1 MTRPMRVAVAQMNSV
16 PDVEA
21 NLAAVARLV
30 ARAAEYGAAHVG
42 LPECY
47 AFLGPERAK
56 LALAEPLEPMGP
68 ILSRVAALAKQ
79 HGIRVLAG
87 GHWERGPDPDHVY
100 NTAVLL
106 GTEGEILAVYRK
118 IHLFDVSLRD
128 GTVIEESRTIAPG
141 DALTVAPMPFGGL
154 GLSICYDLR
163 FPELYRGLVDRGA
176 HAIAV
181 PSAFTATTGK
191 DHFAVLLR
199 ARAIESQC
207 YVLAP
212 AQWGRHFGDRVSH
225 GHACIVDPWGTV
237 IAECSDGE
245 TVAVATIDPA
255 YVAQVRAAIP
265 CLRHRRL

>member
-1 MTRPMRVAVAQMNSV
+1 MTLPMRVAVAQMNSG

-21 NLAAVARLV
+21 NLEAVTRLV
-30 ARAAEYGAAHVG
+30 ARAAEYGAELVG

-47 AFLGPERAK
+47 AQLGPEREK
-56 LALAEPLEPMGP
+56 LAYAEAIEPKGP
-68 ILSRVAALAKQ
+68 ILARVAALARS
-79 HGIRVLAG
+79 HGVYVLAG
-87 GHWERGPDPDHVY
+87 GHWELGPDADHVF
-100 NTAVLL
+100 NTSVML
-106 GTEGEILAVYRK
+106 GPEGRVIGAYRK

-141 DALTVAPMPFGGL
+141 EGLRVIPMPFGAI

-163 FPELYRGLVDRGA
+163 FPELYRGLVERGA
-176 HAIAV
+176 NVLAV
-181 PSAFTATTGK
+181 PSAFTASTGK

-212 AQWGRHFGDRVSH
+212 AQWGRHYGSRVSH

-245 TVAVATIDPA
+245 GVAVATIEPSF
-255 YVAQVRAAIP
+255 VEQVRASVP

>member
-1 MTRPMRVAVAQMNSV
+1 MRVAVAQMTSV
-16 PDVEA
+16 PEVEP
-21 NLAAVARLV
+21 NLEAVARLLE
-30 ARAAEYGAAHVG
+30 RAAGEGAELVG

-47 AFLGPERAK
+47 AHLGPEREK
-56 LALAEPLEPMGP
+56 LTHAEALDPPGP
-68 ILSRVAALAKQ
+68 ILARVAELARA
-79 HGIRVLAG
+79 HGLYVLAG
-87 GHWERGPDPDHVY
+87 GHWERGPDADHVF
-100 NTAVLL
+100 NTSVMLDPAGSIV
-106 GTEGEILAVYRK
+106 GVYRK

-141 DALTVAPMPFGGL
+141 DELTVLPMPFGEL

-163 FPELYRGLVDRGA
+163 FPELYRGLVERGA
-176 HAIAV
+176 SALAV

-199 ARAIESQC
+199 ARAIESQS

-212 AQWGRHFGDRVSH
+212 AQWGRHYGSRVSH

-245 TVAVATIDPA
+245 NVAVATIDPA
-255 YVAQVRAAIP
+255 YVEQVRAAVP
-265 CLRHRRL
+265 CLRRRRL